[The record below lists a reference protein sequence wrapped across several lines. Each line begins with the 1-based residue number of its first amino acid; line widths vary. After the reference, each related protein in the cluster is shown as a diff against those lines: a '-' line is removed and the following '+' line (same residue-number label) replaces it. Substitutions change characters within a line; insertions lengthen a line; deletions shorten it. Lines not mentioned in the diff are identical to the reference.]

1 MAILKGH
8 KMAPG
13 LDPGCIIT
21 IIAYLRLILTC
32 NWSIK
37 YFALFTH

>member
-21 IIAYLRLILTC
+21 IIAYLSPYTQLV
-32 NWSIK
+32 
-37 YFALFTH
+37 YFIVFVFV